1 MSITTKAR
9 PEELTPAFN
18 QVVFI
23 MDSTNKNAEA
33 FRYVVDV
40 YLSGTSTKLFETRIA
55 PRFGDGYA
63 FIRIDKELQSR
74 IKQTFDLANKTSL
87 DAAGSFVK
95 IDLKVGEEFVNSWSY
110 DDYEFRSGNK
120 TALNGTTAHG
130 LAVGDQIKVS
140 QTDGGALKP
149 MLEGLF
155 TVTEVPNA
163 TEIIIDI
170 DFTDVGSGATMGGAV
185 RYADNR
191 TTITRD
197 LKTETLTAYDMA
209 LNLKDFRE
217 FDSDLFKLTADS
229 TTNKLLTDLP
239 DNFYTS
245 DSALM
250 FINFGQFESS
260 EVSKA
265 WFQNDSGTT
274 YSKSVVSGAA
284 KMVRQFAAGA
294 GNLEV
299 SGSTIVTPS
308 TLYYDFWLTDASN
321 NQLTKKYRVWI
332 KRECF
337 IEEIEIL
344 FRDRKGSLI
353 PFYFNLRAY
362 ESGEIKR
369 ETYRKQLGDYSSTS
383 GTYTYLNED
392 AGEETISVDVKKRL
406 QITTAWLN
414 EEMSLFFEQLLTSKL
429 TLMRVRGV
437 YYSVICEET
446 GFKTEVKKNKRMI
459 KKTITVRYSN
469 DEPVN
474 A

>member
-9 PEELTPAFN
+9 PEEFTPAFN

-55 PRFGDGYA
+55 PRYGDGYA
-63 FIRIDKELQSR
+63 FVRIDKELQSR
-74 IKQTFDLANKTSL
+74 IEQTFDLTNKTSL
-87 DAAGSFVK
+87 DASGSFVK
-95 IDLKVGEEFVNSWSY
+95 IDLKVGEEFINEWAY
-110 DDYEFRSGNK
+110 NDYEFRSGNK
-120 TALNGTTAHG
+120 LALNGTTSHG
-130 LAVGDQIKVS
+130 FGVGDQIKVS
-140 QTDGGALKP
+140 QTDGGTLKP

-155 TVTEVPNA
+155 TVTEVPDS
-163 TEIIIDI
+163 TEVILDI
-170 DFTDVGSGATMGGAV
+170 PFSDVGSGATMGGV
-185 RYADNR
+185 IRYADNR

-209 LNLKDFRE
+209 LSLKDFRNY
-217 FDSDLFKLTADS
+217 DSDLHKLTADS
-229 TTNKLLTDLP
+229 VTNELLTNLP
-239 DNFYTS
+239 ENFYTT
-245 DSALM
+245 DTALM
-250 FINFGQFESS
+250 FINFGQFESG

-274 YSKSVVSGAA
+274 YSKGVTSGAS

-294 GNLEV
+294 GNLEI
-299 SGSTIVTPS
+299 SGATIVTPS
-308 TLYYDFWLTDASN
+308 TLYYDFWLTDASD

-332 KRECF
+332 KRECL

-344 FRDRKGSLI
+344 FKDRKGSLI
-353 PFYFNLRAY
+353 PFYFNLKSY
-362 ESGEIKR
+362 ERGEIKR
-369 ETYRKQLGDYSSTS
+369 ETFKKQLGGYDSVT
-383 GTYTYLNED
+383 GKYTYKNED
-392 AGEETISVDVKKRL
+392 AGESTISVDVKKKV

-414 EEMSLFFEQLLTSKL
+414 DEMSKYFEELLSSKIQLLKI
-429 TLMRVRGV
+429 RGV
-437 YYSVICEET
+437 YYSVVCEET
-446 GFKTEVKKNKRMI
+446 SFQTELKKNKRMI

-469 DEPVN
+469 DEPIN